1 MFSEGQLGLVVLVI
15 CVLGRVVLQG
25 ALSKTRSAELLRHSQ
40 FLDPLTAEVP
50 NGQHMITL
58 L

>member
-15 CVLGRVVLQG
+15 FVLGRVVLQG
-25 ALSKTRSAELLRHSQ
+25 ALSKTRSPELLRHSQ
-40 FLDPLTAEVP
+40 FLDPLTAQVP